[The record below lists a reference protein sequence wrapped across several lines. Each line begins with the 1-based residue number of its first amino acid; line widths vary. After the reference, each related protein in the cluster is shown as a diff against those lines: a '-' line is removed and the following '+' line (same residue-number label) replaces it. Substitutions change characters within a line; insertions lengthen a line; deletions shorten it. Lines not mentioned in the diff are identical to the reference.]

1 MVKFGLPKCPCCGRR
16 LNWFRAWAV
25 KTHGEFRCGRCGT
38 CSNVVLNRLL
48 YILAIVA
55 AGVSAVLFLVL
66 VAFVREFD
74 FLALLWIVLPFL
86 LFFLASP
93 FFVQLRPPVPK
104 RQPSELRRHPANPE
118 RAPIRKQA
126 PRQNAPV
133 RRTPPPRNGGTRRP
147 L

>member
-48 YILAIVA
+48 YILAFVT

-74 FLALLWIVLPFL
+74 FLALFWIVLPFL

-93 FFVQLRPPVPK
+93 FFVQLRPPAPK
-104 RQPSELRRHPANPE
+104 RQPSEFRRRPANTDRPPV
-118 RAPIRKQA
+118 RRQ
-126 PRQNAPV
+126 PRQEAPV
-133 RRTPPPRNGGTRRP
+133 RRPPPRRDSGTRRP